1 VSKSNSHRHQRPD
14 SNIVGL
20 LVGCTVEQI
29 ERELILCTLAEH
41 GGCRTRTAST
51 LGVCVRT
58 LRNKI
63 NEYQAAGVVVP
74 APEPSGCGAAT

>member
-1 VSKSNSHRHQRPD
+1 MSRPNSQRHERRNTDVIQ
-14 SNIVGL
+14 L

-29 ERELILCTLAEH
+29 ERELVLNTLVH
-41 GGCRTRTAST
+41 HDGCRTRAANT

-63 NEYQAAGVVVP
+63 NEYQAAGIAVP
-74 APEPSGCGAAT
+74 APQSAAQL